1 MTLPIKNLRSSTASK
16 RPNQANL
23 SDGQL
28 ALNTEQSDPAI
39 YIKSAQSTL
48 VKIAPTYIGNNA
60 PNSSPGSGGVS
71 GNSKGETWLDT
82 TYTPHC
88 LKVWSGS
95 AWVEHGRFDE
105 LYVNGPYKAYIVPN
119 GFTLALDCSLG
130 NYFTL
135 NISSAN
141 SAITFSNVPSGCV
154 FSIVVEI
161 THQAGNFSW
170 PNAVKFPGNNAPSV
184 STGKTHLFT
193 LVTDDGGTRWRA
205 HGLADYDN

>member
-16 RPNQANL
+16 RPNQSNL

-28 ALNTEQSDPAI
+28 ALNTESSDPAI

-119 GFTLALDCSLG
+119 GFTSTLDCSLG

-135 NISSAN
+135 NVSSTTTIA
-141 SAITFSNVPSGCV
+141 FSNVPTGCV
-154 FSIVVEI
+154 YAMTVEI
-161 THQAGNFSW
+161 THTGGNVQW
-170 PNAVKFPGNNAPSV
+170 PSAVKFPANSAPSLT
-184 STGKTHLFT
+184 SGKTHLFM
-193 LVTDDGGTRWRA
+193 LVTDDGGSRWRA
-205 HGLADYDN
+205 QGLADYDN